1 MLSKQRRYF
10 FTKGFVCKRHQFH
23 RRCSRKRRQHH
34 QEHTSHAR
42 ELHRCLPRSMTTLS
56 RLTSRLSVFKIP
68 LLMSSPSQ
76 LMELTPLQELAQ
88 SLVNCERCKLA
99 KLGRSQVVFG
109 VGNPHASIMFVGEAP
124 GFNEDQKGEPFVG
137 AAGKL
142 LNDLLASA
150 GLSRDQIYIANVI
163 KCRPPNNRDPEQYE
177 VETCKPFLMQQIQLI
192 RPKLVCTL
200 GNWATQTLL
209 ERKVGIT
216 KVKTQAFYMKNF
228 VIFPLL
234 HPAAALHQ
242 GNLLETLKEDFKK
255 LKEFLDRHSKPTQ
268 PTNAASTSAAPVLNI
283 ESSQP
288 TQMDLFGK

>member
-1 MLSKQRRYF
+1 
-10 FTKGFVCKRHQFH
+10 
-23 RRCSRKRRQHH
+23 
-34 QEHTSHAR
+34 
-42 ELHRCLPRSMTTLS
+42 MT
-56 RLTSRLSVFKIP
+56 
-68 LLMSSPSQ
+68 
-76 LMELTPLQELAQ
+76 LTPLQELAK
-88 SLVNCERCKLA
+88 SLHNCQRCKLA
-99 KLGRSQVVFG
+99 RLGRTQVVFG

-124 GFNEDQKGEPFVG
+124 GFHEDQKGEPFVG

-163 KCRPPNNRDPEQYE
+163 KCRPPNNRDPEPDE
-177 VETCKPFLMQQIQLI
+177 VDACKPFLMKQIQLI

-216 KVKTQAFYMKNF
+216 KVKAQAFYMKDF

-242 GNLLETLKEDFKK
+242 GNLLEPLKEDFKK
-255 LKEFLDRHSKPTQ
+255 LKEFLDRYSRPAESASSG
-268 PTNAASTSAAPVLNI
+268 AAS
-283 ESSQP
+283 SSTVPTLQIDPPQP
-288 TQMDLFGK
+288 AQMDLFAP

>member
-1 MLSKQRRYF
+1 
-10 FTKGFVCKRHQFH
+10 
-23 RRCSRKRRQHH
+23 
-34 QEHTSHAR
+34 
-42 ELHRCLPRSMTTLS
+42 
-56 RLTSRLSVFKIP
+56 
-68 LLMSSPSQ
+68 
-76 LMELTPLQELAQ
+76 MELTPLQDLAQ
-88 SLVNCERCKLA
+88 SLVGCERCKLA

-163 KCRPPNNRDPEQYE
+163 KCRPPNNRDPEQDE

-216 KVKTQAFYMKNF
+216 KVKAQAFYMKDF

-242 GNLLETLKEDFKK
+242 GNLLPMLKEDFKK
-255 LKEFLDRHSKPTQ
+255 LKEFLDRHSKPAE
-268 PTNAASTSAAPVLNI
+268 PTTAGPTSTAPALNI
-283 ESSQP
+283 ESPQP
-288 TQMDLFGK
+288 TQMDLFR

>member
-1 MLSKQRRYF
+1 
-10 FTKGFVCKRHQFH
+10 
-23 RRCSRKRRQHH
+23 
-34 QEHTSHAR
+34 
-42 ELHRCLPRSMTTLS
+42 MTA
-56 RLTSRLSVFKIP
+56 
-68 LLMSSPSQ
+68 
-76 LMELTPLQELAQ
+76 TPLQELAN
-88 SLVNCERCKLA
+88 SLRNCQRCKLA
-99 KLGRSQVVFG
+99 TLGRTQVVFG

-150 GLSRDQIYIANVI
+150 GLSRDHIYIANVI
-163 KCRPPNNRDPEQYE
+163 KCRPPNNRDPEPDE
-177 VETCKPFLMQQIQLI
+177 VETCKPFLLQQIQMI

-216 KVKTQAFYMKNF
+216 KVKAQAFYMKDF

-242 GNLLETLKEDFKK
+242 GNLLATLKEDFKK
-255 LKEFLDRHSKPTQ
+255 LKEFLDKHSKPAE
-268 PTNAASTSAAPVLNI
+268 PTTVAPAAPTLQIDNP
-283 ESSQP
+283 QAA
-288 TQMDLFGK
+288 QMDLFG

>member
-1 MLSKQRRYF
+1 M
-10 FTKGFVCKRHQFH
+10 
-23 RRCSRKRRQHH
+23 
-34 QEHTSHAR
+34 TS
-42 ELHRCLPRSMTTLS
+42 
-56 RLTSRLSVFKIP
+56 
-68 LLMSSPSQ
+68 
-76 LMELTPLQELAQ
+76 TPLQELAK
-88 SLVNCERCKLA
+88 SLHNCQRCKLA
-99 KLGRSQVVFG
+99 KLGRTQVVFG

-124 GFNEDQKGEPFVG
+124 GFHEDQKGEPFVG

-163 KCRPPNNRDPEQYE
+163 KCRPPNNRDPEPDE
-177 VETCKPFLMQQIQLI
+177 VETCKPFLMQQIEMI

-216 KVKTQAFYMKNF
+216 KVKAQAFYMKNF

-242 GNLLETLKEDFKK
+242 GNMLEPLKEDFKK
-255 LKEFLDRHSKPTQ
+255 LKEFLDRHTKPAEST
-268 PTNAASTSAAPVLNI
+268 TAASSAAPALHI
-283 ESSQP
+283 EPLQP
-288 TQMDLFGK
+288 AQMDLFG

>member
-1 MLSKQRRYF
+1 MN
-10 FTKGFVCKRHQFH
+10 T
-23 RRCSRKRRQHH
+23 
-34 QEHTSHAR
+34 
-42 ELHRCLPRSMTTLS
+42 
-56 RLTSRLSVFKIP
+56 
-68 LLMSSPSQ
+68 
-76 LMELTPLQELAQ
+76 TPLQDLAK
-88 SLVNCERCKLA
+88 SLHNCQRCKLA
-99 KLGRSQVVFG
+99 KLGRTQVVFG

-150 GLSRDQIYIANVI
+150 SLSRDQIYIANVI
-163 KCRPPNNRDPEQYE
+163 KCRPPNNRDPEQDE
-177 VETCKPFLMQQIQLI
+177 VETCKPFLLQQIQMI

-216 KVKTQAFYMKNF
+216 KVKAQAFYMKDF

-242 GNLLETLKEDFKK
+242 GNLMDTLKEDFKK
-255 LKEFLDRHSKPTQ
+255 LKEFLDRHTKPAE
-268 PTNAASTSAAPVLNI
+268 PISPAASAAPTLQI
-283 ESSQP
+283 DPPHP
-288 TQMDLFGK
+288 TQMDLF